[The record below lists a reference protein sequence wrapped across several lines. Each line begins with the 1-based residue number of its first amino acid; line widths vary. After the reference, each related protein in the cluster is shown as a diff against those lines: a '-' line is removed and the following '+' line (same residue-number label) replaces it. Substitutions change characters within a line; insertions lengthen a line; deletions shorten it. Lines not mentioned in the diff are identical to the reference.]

1 MIDVNQF
8 RNKAVQPVL
17 ETLAGWNAA
26 MNSPA
31 AENLLVGTAVQESHL
46 TYLAQLSGGPA
57 LGVMQIEPATHDDV
71 WTNYLAYRNDLAQ
84 IVLEL
89 SAGNSRSADQLPW
102 NMGYSIAIARLVF
115 WRQSAPMPTDPNNLN
130 ALGQYWK
137 QHYNT
142 AGGAGTADEWVENYQ
157 KYVVAS

>member
-8 RNKAVQPVL
+8 RTKAVQPVL

-31 AENLLVGTAVQESHL
+31 AKNLLVGTAVQESHL
-46 TYLAQLSGGPA
+46 TYLAQLGGGPA

-71 WTNYLAYRNDLAQ
+71 WTNYLAYRDDLAQ
-84 IVLEL
+84 IVLGL
-89 SAGNSRSADQLPW
+89 AAGKSQSADQLPW

-115 WRQSAPMPTDPNNLN
+115 WRQSAPLPKNPNDVK
-130 ALGQYWK
+130 AWGEYWK

-142 AGGAGTADEWVENYQ
+142 PGGAGTANEWVENYQ
-157 KYVVAS
+157 KYVVS